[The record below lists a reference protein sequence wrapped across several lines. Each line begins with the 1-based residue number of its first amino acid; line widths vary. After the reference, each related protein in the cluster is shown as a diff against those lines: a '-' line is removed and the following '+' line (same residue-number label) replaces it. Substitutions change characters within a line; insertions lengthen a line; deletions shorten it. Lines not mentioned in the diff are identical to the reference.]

1 MSVMDQ
7 KQTAVPASLLAA
19 LEHGELSL
27 EQLRQ
32 LIRIEA
38 EDLGLSFDEAVRR
51 ARERSLPRNETG
63 SDLQLLVMLLPA

>member
-1 MSVMDQ
+1 MDR

-19 LEHGELSL
+19 LEQGELNL
-27 EQLRQ
+27 EQLRH

-51 ARERSLPRNETG
+51 ARERSLPKNAIG
-63 SDLQLLVMLLPA
+63 ADLQLLVMLLPA